1 MRAPSSNEKRNAGGE
16 CGLESDSPRL
26 QAEEVADDY
35 VVANSTLD
43 ELDDVVEIERLCFPV
58 PWTRQAFADELAR
71 PWARLEVLSHRA
83 TGRVVAF
90 CNYWVVADEVQILN
104 VAVHPA
110 WRRRGLAARLVGHMV
125 DQARR
130 GKARVLSLEVRVS
143 NHAAVGL
150 YRRFG
155 FREVGL
161 RPKYYAD
168 NGEDALL
175 MDLELVP

>member
-1 MRAPSSNEKRNAGGE
+1 LQTEK
-16 CGLESDSPRL
+16 SPN
-26 QAEEVADDY
+26 DY
-35 VVANSTLD
+35 VLASCTLD
-43 ELDDVVEIERLCFPV
+43 DLDDVVEIERRCFPA

-71 PWARLEVLSHRA
+71 PWARLEILRRRA

-104 VAVHPA
+104 VAVHPEE
-110 WRRRGLAARLVGHMV
+110 RRRGLAARLVGHMV
-125 DQARR
+125 DEAKRA
-130 GKARVLSLEVRVS
+130 KARVLSLEVRVS

-175 MDLELVP
+175 MDLELAP